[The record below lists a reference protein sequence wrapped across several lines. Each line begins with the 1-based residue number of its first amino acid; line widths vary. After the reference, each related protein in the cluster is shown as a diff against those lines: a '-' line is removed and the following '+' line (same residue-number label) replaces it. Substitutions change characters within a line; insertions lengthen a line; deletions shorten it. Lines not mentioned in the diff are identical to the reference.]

1 MVTDDASKSN
11 SIGMYDAPVTPTM
24 LARAQE
30 SLHQYQAELE
40 VQNQVLKSAQVETR
54 VALGRYRTLFETLP
68 LPALVLDVHGLL
80 QEVNTAALDFFGFQ
94 YHRQVL
100 NHSVFR
106 LLGMPND
113 ARLAQALKE
122 ACPERHPILRDWIVR
137 DAQGAEHTME
147 GHVSVL
153 NAAFHLDGH
162 RLLLLLDR
170 TDQACRERDNRI
182 FRAVL
187 DNANVLVYAFD
198 REGCCVLANAHLAKV
213 LERKPDELLGHT
225 RQEWLSPAELQ
236 LQVQH
241 DHQVFLNQRPIA
253 VDETLQLRGG
263 PKRHFIGHKFPLKD
277 ERGRIF
283 AVAGISTEVTAQR
296 QIEQRLQW
304 AMAVFNQG
312 SEGVLICDE
321 RNTIVQVNAAFQR
334 ITGYAEA
341 EVMGRNPSLLASG
354 RHDLAFYR
362 QFWHELQTY
371 GHWEGEI
378 WNRRKD
384 GAVYPQWLRVSRVS
398 KEGSLPESFVGVFS
412 DLSIRKA
419 SEEQI
424 ERLAFYDLLTN
435 TPNRHLL
442 RDRLEQAIRVGTRER
457 TQFAVLFLDLDH
469 FKEVNDVHG
478 HDVGDEVLIEV
489 SRRLQANLRAQDT
502 VCRQGGD
509 EFILLMAPIDQTGA
523 QACVHKL
530 LAAMAQPF
538 LTSQGELKLSA
549 SIGVAMFPDDA
560 RSVQTLMRNADSAMY
575 EAKHNG
581 RSGYSFFSADMAQ
594 QSAFRVAIER
604 SLRSA
609 VGTDELTLHFQP
621 KLDLTTGLLLGAEAL
636 LRWNSPTLGIMAPD
650 VFIPVAEDSGLIV
663 PLGTW
668 VLEQALTQIKTWQ
681 ASGLGW
687 LQVSVN
693 VSAGQFWKQDLPELV
708 ADRLRVSGVPPSMLD
723 LELTERVAMVN
734 PQEGVR
740 ICERL
745 KGLGVSLSMDD
756 FGTGY
761 SSLSYLSR
769 LPMDVLKIDQSFV
782 RRLGDNR
789 QDEQIVRSIVQLA
802 HSLSLRTVA
811 EGVETSEQHRFLHT
825 LGCDQGQGYLFA
837 RPLPANTFTQWW
849 QQHLSEAWVHKQ

>member
-1 MVTDDASKSN
+1 MVTDDPSKFG
-11 SIGMYDAPVTPTM
+11 SIRNMHL
-24 LARAQE
+24 LANPSDLAHTQE
-30 SLHQYQAELE
+30 SLHEYQAELE
-40 VQNQVLKSAQVETR
+40 VQNQVLKNAQAEIR

-68 LPALVLDVHGLL
+68 LPALVLDAHGLL
-80 QEVNTAALDFFGFQ
+80 QELNKAALHFFGFKH
-94 YHRQVL
+94 HRQVL

-106 LLGMPND
+106 LLGMPSD
-113 ARLAQALKE
+113 VRLAQALKDV
-122 ACPERHPILRDWIVR
+122 APERGLVLGDWVVR
-137 DAQGAEHTME
+137 DAQGVEHPME
-147 GHVSVL
+147 GHVSML
-153 NAAFHLDGH
+153 NATFHLDGH

-170 TDQACRERDNRI
+170 TDQAYRERDNRI
-182 FRAVL
+182 LKALL

-198 REGCCVLANAHLAKV
+198 REGSCVLANAHLAKV
-213 LERKPDELLGHT
+213 LGRKPDELVGYS

-241 DHQVFLNQRPIA
+241 DHQVFINQRPIA

-277 ERGRIF
+277 EHGRIF

-312 SEGVLICDE
+312 SEGVLVCDE

-398 KEGSLPESFVGVFS
+398 KEGTIPESFVGVFS

-442 RDRLEQAIRVGTRER
+442 RDRLEQAIRVSTRER

-469 FKEVNDVHG
+469 FKEINDVYG

-509 EFILLMAPIDQTGA
+509 EFILLMTPPIDQPGA
-523 QACVHKL
+523 QMCVQKL
-530 LAAMAQPF
+530 MKAMAQPCT
-538 LTSQGELKLSA
+538 TSQGELKLSA
-549 SIGVAMFPDDA
+549 SIGVAMFPDDG
-560 RSVQTLMRNADSAMY
+560 RSVQSLMRNADSAMY

-594 QSAFRVAIER
+594 QSAFRAAIER
-604 SLRSA
+604 SLRGA

-621 KLDLTTGLLLGAEAL
+621 KLDFSTGILVGAEAL
-636 LRWNSPTLGIMAPD
+636 LRWNSPTLGMMAPD

-663 PLGTW
+663 SLGTW
-668 VLEQALTQIKTWQ
+668 VLEQALAQIKAWKN
-681 ASGLGW
+681 SGMGW

-693 VSAGQFWKQDLPELV
+693 VSAGQFWKQDLVQLV
-708 ADRLRVSGVPPSMLD
+708 ADKLQASGVPCAMLD

-734 PQEGVR
+734 PQEGVI

-745 KGLGVSLSMDD
+745 KSLGVSLSMDD

-789 QDEQIVRSIVQLA
+789 QDEQIVRAVVQLA
-802 HSLSLRTVA
+802 HSLNLRTVA
-811 EGVETSEQHRFLHT
+811 EGVETPEQHRFLQA

-837 RPLPANTFTQWW
+837 RPLPANTFMQWW
-849 QQHLSEAWVHKQ
+849 QQHLARRVDA